1 MAPDSLPISSLPPA
15 EAARRLAQEV
25 SDDWLAEFAGSL
37 PVDSHRLS
45 LRRILT
51 VWGLSQS
58 QAAETFGVSRQAV
71 SKWIGRGVPAE
82 RLVTIADMD
91 AATDILCHYLRR
103 ERIPAV
109 VRRTAP
115 GLSGLSLLGMV
126 AEGRSA
132 DMLAAV
138 RSMFMFGSTSPR

>member
-1 MAPDSLPISSLPPA
+1 MALDTLSISSLPPA
-15 EAARRLAQEV
+15 EAAKRLSREV

-45 LRRILT
+45 LQRILN

-58 QAAETFGVSRQAV
+58 QAAETFGVTRQAV
-71 SKWIGRGVPAE
+71 GKWIKRGIPAE
-82 RLVTIADMD
+82 RLVTVADMD
-91 AATDILCHYLRR
+91 AATDILCHYLKP

-109 VRRTAP
+109 VRRSAP
-115 GLSGLSLLGMV
+115 RLGDISLLEMV

-132 DMLAAV
+132 EMLAAV
-138 RSMFMFGSTSPR
+138 RSMFMFGSASS